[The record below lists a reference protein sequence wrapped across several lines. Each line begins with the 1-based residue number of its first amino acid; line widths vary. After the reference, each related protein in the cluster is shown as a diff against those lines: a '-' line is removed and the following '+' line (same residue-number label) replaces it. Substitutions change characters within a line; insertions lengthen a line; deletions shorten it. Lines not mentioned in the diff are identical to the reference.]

1 MAWERK
7 QRRVCLLLRLLKK
20 KSYLVLEEVVPCP
33 AAEHKSDEELDQVQ
47 REVEHDA
54 VEPDDTSPAPADT
67 LDPGEAPVGVDS
79 EEGRNLHQ

>member
-1 MAWERK
+1 M
-7 QRRVCLLLRLLKK
+7 LLRLLKK